1 MKPQIVGHR
10 LLIKT
15 ITLEEHDPAF
25 AAAKRLGLKI
35 AEKTERLESTI
46 IESGFV
52 EQIGSTAFKDF
63 GGEAWC
69 KVGDRV
75 DYVRHGG
82 KFVYDPDN
90 KENKWLVIN
99 DEDVLVI
106 WRQND

>member
-15 ITLEEHDPAF
+15 ITLAEHDPAF
-25 AAAKRLGLKI
+25 AAAKRMGLEI
-35 AEKTERLESTI
+35 ATKTERLESTI
-46 IESGFV
+46 IESGIV

-63 GGEAWC
+63 GGTPWC
-69 KVGDRV
+69 EVGDRV

-82 KFVYDPDN
+82 KFVHDPDD

-99 DEDVLVI
+99 DEDVLVV